1 MRKIVKLAIGNA
13 LVLLAIV
20 LAVNLIASVIL
31 DGQYE
36 FERVFLAHDARAEL
50 PNYSDRATAEQ
61 IFVDFDALQTHYV
74 PYMGWSRRPTEFL
87 TTTVNSEG
95 DRVHTRPKRESV
107 GVVRFFG
114 GSTMWGTGSEDDGT
128 IPAHFNALVPD
139 FEVHN
144 HGESGFMSRQELA
157 RLVNLLNQREP
168 TDLVVFY
175 DGNNDTASLCRP
187 DVEINGHKRAATIER
202 RVNPSFWVLKALM
215 GSTLEVLAGNFFRAY
230 VYRTQ
235 DRVTRC
241 QADPDY
247 ARRAAETLVMNWKL
261 ARAMSGASGA
271 EFIAILQPESSVG
284 AARVDHLARDW
295 TLPEGDI
302 VRVYPHVQEIVRREG
317 LDWVHDFTHVFDGDE
332 YIFIDRAHVSE
343 NGNKIVAEH
352 IRDVSRDFLRRIR
365 AQRVHSAGL

>member
-1 MRKIVKLAIGNA
+1 MV
-13 LVLLAIV
+13 LV
-20 LAVNLIASVIL
+20 VNLIASVIL

-50 PNYSDRATAEQ
+50 PNYSNRADAEQ
-61 IFVDFDALQTHYV
+61 IFADFDALQTHYV
-74 PYMGWSRRPTEFL
+74 PYVGWSRRQTEL
-87 TTTVNSEG
+87 ETTTVNDEG
-95 DRVHTRPKRESV
+95 DRVHTRPKQEPV

-114 GSTMWGTGSEDDGT
+114 GSTLWGTGAEDDGT
-128 IPAHFNALVPD
+128 IPAYFNALVPD

-144 HGESGFMSRQELA
+144 HGESGFLSRQELA

-175 DGNNDTASLCRP
+175 DGNNDAASLCRP
-187 DVEINGHKRAATIER
+187 DVEINGHKSAATIAR
-202 RVNPSFWVLKALM
+202 RVNPSSWIVKALA
-215 GSTLEVLAGNFFRAY
+215 GSILEVIGGNFFRKH

-235 DRVTRC
+235 DRPTRC

-261 ARAMSGASGA
+261 ARAMSRASGA

-284 AARVDHLARDW
+284 AARVDHLIRDPN
-295 TLPEGDI
+295 LPEGDI
-302 VRVYPHVQEIVRREG
+302 VRVYPHVQEIARREG

-332 YIFIDRAHVSE
+332 YIYIDRAHVSE

-352 IRDVSRDFLRRIR
+352 VLDVSQDFLSSMR